1 MNFLRN
7 KLIRVLQSNNSNSP
21 HVTIYKFPESAISS
35 IANRIT
41 GVLLSGA
48 YVATGTLYFCPVESK
63 QLQDNWCPIYESDTL
78 KKHFFVSSLS
88 FPISYHTLGALR
100 HFLWDKY
107 PSFLT
112 NRVGKISSYAILGS
126 SLIFTSVA
134 NVFVSKTI

>member
-1 MNFLRN
+1 
-7 KLIRVLQSNNSNSP
+7 
-21 HVTIYKFPESAISS
+21 VTIYKFPESAVSS

-48 YVATGTLYFCPVESK
+48 YVATGTLYFCPVEYK
-63 QLQDNWCPIYESDTL
+63 LLQDNWYPIFQSDTF

-88 FPISYHTLGALR
+88 FPISYHTLGGLR

-112 NRVGKISSYAILGS
+112 NRIGKISSYTILGS
-126 SLIFTSVA
+126 SLILTSAA
-134 NVFVSKTI
+134 NIFV